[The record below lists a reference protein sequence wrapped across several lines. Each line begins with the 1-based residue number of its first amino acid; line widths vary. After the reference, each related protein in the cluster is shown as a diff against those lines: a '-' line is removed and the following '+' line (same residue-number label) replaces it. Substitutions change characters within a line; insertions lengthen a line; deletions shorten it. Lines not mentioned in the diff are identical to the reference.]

1 MTAEKLIKYT
11 LKRLQVINYLYWFVI
26 GLLNIKQ
33 QIEIYLFW
41 KSSLSGPVPLDDES
55 DEAPKTSENDPESSL

>member
-41 KSSLSGPVPLDDES
+41 
-55 DEAPKTSENDPESSL
+55 